1 MPLLV
6 DHPRPGVARL
16 LLDRPER
23 HNALDRALVEA
34 LHSAVE
40 AERANVIV
48 LGSSGSGRFCGGAD
62 TSLDDAERAWVSE
75 ALYELYA
82 RILELP
88 RPVLA
93 ALDGPAIGG
102 GLQLAIT
109 CDLRIAAPGAWLAA
123 RGPGHGLAVAAW
135 GLPGLIGRSRALDL
149 CLTGRRVDTRR
160 SAGDRVG
167 RPRRAGPGR
176 ARTHARGGVRCA
188 RRGGSR
194 AREVDR
200 RPRRRPHGRARRG
213 GRGQPRLV
221 GHPAAPMTPSGRECH
236 LNRAIRGR
244 DDTGDDECQLNHRM
258 GGRDDIRGRG

>member
-34 LHSAVE
+34 LQGTVE
-40 AERANVIV
+40 AERSNVIV
-48 LGSSGSGRFCGGAD
+48 ISSSGSGRFCGGAD
-62 TSLDDAERAWVSE
+62 TSLDDAERAGVSE

-149 CLTGRRVDTRR
+149 CLTGRRVVADE
-160 SAGDRVG
+160 ALAIGLVDRVEDDPIELALTLAAEFAALDEAAVG
-167 RPRRAGPGR
+167 RVKSIVAHAADPTAALAEEAEGNRGWSGTLPPR
-176 ARTHARGGVRCA
+176 
-188 RRGGSR
+188 
-194 AREVDR
+194 
-200 RPRRRPHGRARRG
+200 
-213 GRGQPRLV
+213 
-221 GHPAAPMTPSGRECH
+221 
-236 LNRAIRGR
+236 
-244 DDTGDDECQLNHRM
+244 
-258 GGRDDIRGRG
+258 

>member
-34 LHSAVE
+34 LHAAVE
-40 AERANVIV
+40 AQREHVIV

-62 TSLDDAERAWVSE
+62 TSLDDAERAWVSD

-102 GLQLAIT
+102 GLQLAIS
-109 CDLRIAAPGAWLAA
+109 CDMRVAARGAWLAA

-135 GLPGLIGRSRALDL
+135 GLPTLVGRSRALDI
-149 CLTGRRVDTRR
+149 CLTGRRVD
-160 SAGDRVG
+160 AEEALAIGLVDRV
-167 RPRRAGPGR
+167 
-176 ARTHARGGVRCA
+176 T
-188 RRGGSR
+188 
-194 AREVDR
+194 DD
-200 RPRRRPHGRARRG
+200 
-213 GRGQPRLV
+213 
-221 GHPAAPMTPSGRECH
+221 PAAAAVALAAEFAELDEPAVARVKSIVARDLAAALAEEAEGNRGWSGT
-236 LNRAIRGR
+236 LPPRG
-244 DDTGDDECQLNHRM
+244 
-258 GGRDDIRGRG
+258 

>member
-149 CLTGRRVDTRR
+149 CLTGRRVD
-160 SAGDRVG
+160 ADEALAIGLVDRVEDDPAGLALTLAAEFAALDEAAVG
-167 RPRRAGPGR
+167 RVKSIVAHAADPTAALAEEAEGNRGWSGTLPPR
-176 ARTHARGGVRCA
+176 
-188 RRGGSR
+188 
-194 AREVDR
+194 
-200 RPRRRPHGRARRG
+200 
-213 GRGQPRLV
+213 
-221 GHPAAPMTPSGRECH
+221 
-236 LNRAIRGR
+236 
-244 DDTGDDECQLNHRM
+244 
-258 GGRDDIRGRG
+258 

>member
-40 AERANVIV
+40 ADRSSVIV
-48 LGSSGSGRFCGGAD
+48 LGSSGPGRFCGGAD

-123 RGPGHGLAVAAW
+123 RGPGHGLAIAAW

-149 CLTGRRVDTRR
+149 CLTGRRVD
-160 SAGDRVG
+160 ADEALAIGLVDRVVDDPAKLALTLAAEFAALDEAAVG
-167 RPRRAGPGR
+167 RVKSIVAHAADPTAALAEEAKGNRGWSGTLPPR
-176 ARTHARGGVRCA
+176 
-188 RRGGSR
+188 
-194 AREVDR
+194 
-200 RPRRRPHGRARRG
+200 
-213 GRGQPRLV
+213 
-221 GHPAAPMTPSGRECH
+221 
-236 LNRAIRGR
+236 
-244 DDTGDDECQLNHRM
+244 
-258 GGRDDIRGRG
+258 